1 MTTYLST
8 DPQALG
14 FLAWASAAIT
24 LLGFTLAIW
33 QIARVKRAADAAR
46 DAALGLVQRVRSR
59 ELLAKLGDAHN
70 HLDAARN
77 HVASGGREIAV
88 LCLELSRRSMIEARQ
103 LSREVFGDRDEFQLT
118 IVQLREAER
127 RLAVMSEPLE
137 ADSEFVR
144 MRMLLRDVSESLQR
158 RMAQARYAYDVNEE

>member
-1 MTTYLST
+1 
-8 DPQALG
+8 
-14 FLAWASAAIT
+14 
-24 LLGFTLAIW
+24 
-33 QIARVKRAADAAR
+33 
-46 DAALGLVQRVRSR
+46 
-59 ELLAKLGDAHN
+59 
-70 HLDAARN
+70 
-77 HVASGGREIAV
+77 
-88 LCLELSRRSMIEARQ
+88 MIEARQ